1 MFLKSIGQVL
11 KTSLPL
17 TKNEFTPLTESV
29 PLRLDLTAAA
39 SLEDARTQ
47 KKSFCIGNKNFKKRK
62 GRDHEDSYF
71 SQKIWYFLKRYY

>member
-17 TKNEFTPLTESV
+17 TKNGFTPLTESV

-39 SLEDARTQ
+39 SLEDARNQ
-47 KKSFCIGNKNFKKRK
+47 KKVFVSGTKTSKKEMGEIMRIVI
-62 GRDHEDSYF
+62 S
-71 SQKIWYFLKRYY
+71 LKKSGTF